1 MANMEIYEDA
11 HFDSYGVGENL
22 ITSRTDPVFGGVYKL
37 VAVKEKDGSYTPKMK
52 CSESS
57 SKAIIPGKLMAYRFF
72 DEEDKGQCDVICLD
86 DEVIEIL
93 SLGIAFYWL
102 SYKALNSE
110 LLKNVLNSK
119 DYYYYSPANLLK
131 EVQTLRKTLR
141 DEFNSK
147 MRQHS
152 YNENTISTLKS

>member
-1 MANMEIYEDA
+1 MATPFTDIYARAIFRFADYEFLKQDIEA
-11 HFDSYGVGENL
+11 REGVLEKYL
-22 ITSRTDPVFGGVYKL
+22 ISAKTEFQRVCKTDLGDYDLELKQFN
-37 VAVKEKDGSYTPKMK
+37 
-52 CSESS
+52 
-57 SKAIIPGKLMAYRFF
+57 
-72 DEEDKGQCDVICLD
+72 QNLD

-141 DEFNSK
+141 GEFNSK

>member
-1 MANMEIYEDA
+1 MKQDIETREGILEKYLMSAKTE
-11 HFDSYGVGENL
+11 FQRVCK
-22 ITSRTDPVFGGVYKL
+22 TDLGDYDLELKQFNQ
-37 VAVKEKDGSYTPKMK
+37 T
-52 CSESS
+52 
-57 SKAIIPGKLMAYRFF
+57 
-72 DEEDKGQCDVICLD
+72 LD

>member
-1 MANMEIYEDA
+1 MATPFTDIYARAIFRFADYEFLKQDIETRE
-11 HFDSYGVGENL
+11 GVLEKYL
-22 ITSRTDPVFGGVYKL
+22 ISAKTEFQRVCKTDLGDYDIELKQFNQ
-37 VAVKEKDGSYTPKMK
+37 D
-52 CSESS
+52 
-57 SKAIIPGKLMAYRFF
+57 
-72 DEEDKGQCDVICLD
+72 LD

-152 YNENTISTLKS
+152 YNDNTISTLKA

>member
-1 MANMEIYEDA
+1 MATPFTDIYARAIFRFADYEFLKQDIETRE
-11 HFDSYGVGENL
+11 GVLEKYL
-22 ITSRTDPVFGGVYKL
+22 ISAKTEFQRVCKTDLGDYDLELKQFNQ
-37 VAVKEKDGSYTPKMK
+37 T
-52 CSESS
+52 
-57 SKAIIPGKLMAYRFF
+57 
-72 DEEDKGQCDVICLD
+72 LD

-141 DEFNSK
+141 NEFNSK

-152 YNENTISTLKS
+152 YNDNTISTLKS

>member
-1 MANMEIYEDA
+1 MATPFTDIYARAIFRFADYEFLKQDIETRE
-11 HFDSYGVGENL
+11 GVLEKYL
-22 ITSRTDPVFGGVYKL
+22 ISAKTEFQRVCKTDLGDYDLELKQFNQ
-37 VAVKEKDGSYTPKMK
+37 T
-52 CSESS
+52 
-57 SKAIIPGKLMAYRFF
+57 
-72 DEEDKGQCDVICLD
+72 LD

-141 DEFNSK
+141 NEFNSK

-152 YNENTISTLKS
+152 YNDTTIGTLKA

>member
-1 MANMEIYEDA
+1 MATPFTDIYARAIFRFADYEFLKQDIETRE
-11 HFDSYGVGENL
+11 GVLEKYL
-22 ITSRTDPVFGGVYKL
+22 SSAKTEFQRVCKTDLGDYDLELKQFNQ
-37 VAVKEKDGSYTPKMK
+37 T
-52 CSESS
+52 
-57 SKAIIPGKLMAYRFF
+57 
-72 DEEDKGQCDVICLD
+72 LD

-141 DEFNSK
+141 SEFNSK

>member
-1 MANMEIYEDA
+1 MATPFTDIYARAIFRFADYEFLKQDIETRE
-11 HFDSYGVGENL
+11 GVLEKYL
-22 ITSRTDPVFGGVYKL
+22 ISAKTEFQRVCKTDLGDYDTELKQFNQ
-37 VAVKEKDGSYTPKMK
+37 T
-52 CSESS
+52 
-57 SKAIIPGKLMAYRFF
+57 
-72 DEEDKGQCDVICLD
+72 LD
-86 DEVIEIL
+86 DEIIEIL

-119 DYYYYSPANLLK
+119 DFYYYSPANLLK
-131 EVQTLRKTLR
+131 EIQTLRKTLK

-152 YNENTISTLKS
+152 YNNNTISTLKT

>member
-1 MANMEIYEDA
+1 MATPFTDIYARAIFRFADYEFLKQDIETRE
-11 HFDSYGVGENL
+11 GVLEKYL
-22 ITSRTDPVFGGVYKL
+22 ISAKTEFQRVCKTDLGDYDLELKQFNQ
-37 VAVKEKDGSYTPKMK
+37 D
-52 CSESS
+52 
-57 SKAIIPGKLMAYRFF
+57 F
-72 DEEDKGQCDVICLD
+72 D

-102 SYKALNSE
+102 SYKSLNSE

-152 YNENTISTLKS
+152 YNNNTISTLKA

>member
-1 MANMEIYEDA
+1 MATPFTDIYARAIFRFADYEFLKQDIETREGVLEKYLISAKTEFQRVCKEDLGDYDLELKQ
-11 HFDSYGVGENL
+11 FNQ
-22 ITSRTDPVFGGVYKL
+22 T
-37 VAVKEKDGSYTPKMK
+37 
-52 CSESS
+52 
-57 SKAIIPGKLMAYRFF
+57 
-72 DEEDKGQCDVICLD
+72 LD

-141 DEFNSK
+141 NEFNSK

-152 YNENTISTLKS
+152 YNDSTIGTLKA

>member
-1 MANMEIYEDA
+1 MATPFTDIYARAIFRFADYEFLKQDIETRE
-11 HFDSYGVGENL
+11 GVLEKYL
-22 ITSRTDPVFGGVYKL
+22 ISAKTEFQRVCKTDLGDYDLELKQFNQ
-37 VAVKEKDGSYTPKMK
+37 T
-52 CSESS
+52 
-57 SKAIIPGKLMAYRFF
+57 
-72 DEEDKGQCDVICLD
+72 LD

-141 DEFNSK
+141 SEFNSK

-152 YNENTISTLKS
+152 YNENTKSTLKS

>member
-1 MANMEIYEDA
+1 MATPFTDIYARAIFRFADYEFLKQDIETREGILEKYLMSA
-11 HFDSYGVGENL
+11 KTEFQRVCK
-22 ITSRTDPVFGGVYKL
+22 TDLGDYDLELKQFNQ
-37 VAVKEKDGSYTPKMK
+37 T
-52 CSESS
+52 
-57 SKAIIPGKLMAYRFF
+57 
-72 DEEDKGQCDVICLD
+72 LD

-102 SYKALNSE
+102 SYKALTSE

>member
-1 MANMEIYEDA
+1 MATPFTDIYARAIFRFADYEFLKQDIETRE
-11 HFDSYGVGENL
+11 GVLEKYL
-22 ITSRTDPVFGGVYKL
+22 ISAKTEFQRVCKTDLGDYDLELKQFNQ
-37 VAVKEKDGSYTPKMK
+37 T
-52 CSESS
+52 
-57 SKAIIPGKLMAYRFF
+57 
-72 DEEDKGQCDVICLD
+72 LD
-86 DEVIEIL
+86 DEIVEIL

-141 DEFNSK
+141 NEFNSK

-152 YNENTISTLKS
+152 YNNNSISTLKS

>member
-1 MANMEIYEDA
+1 MATSFADIYARAIFRFADYEFLKQDIETREGA
-11 HFDSYGVGENL
+11 LEKYL
-22 ITSRTDPVFGGVYKL
+22 ISAKTEFQKICKVDLSD
-37 VAVKEKDGSYTPKMK
+37 
-52 CSESS
+52 
-57 SKAIIPGKLMAYRFF
+57 
-72 DEEDKGQCDVICLD
+72 CDYETKQFNQDLD
-86 DEVIEIL
+86 DEIIEIL

-141 DEFNSK
+141 GEFSSR
-147 MRQHS
+147 MRQYS
-152 YNENTISTLKS
+152 YNDNDISTLKN

>member
-1 MANMEIYEDA
+1 MATPFTDIYARAIFRFADYEFLKQDIETRE
-11 HFDSYGVGENL
+11 GVLEKYL
-22 ITSRTDPVFGGVYKL
+22 ISAKTEFQRVCKIDLGDYDIELKQFNQ
-37 VAVKEKDGSYTPKMK
+37 D
-52 CSESS
+52 
-57 SKAIIPGKLMAYRFF
+57 
-72 DEEDKGQCDVICLD
+72 LD

-152 YNENTISTLKS
+152 YNNNTISTLKA

>member
-1 MANMEIYEDA
+1 MATPFTDIYARAIFRFADYEFLKQDIETRE
-11 HFDSYGVGENL
+11 GVLETYL
-22 ITSRTDPVFGGVYKL
+22 ISAKTEFQRVCKTDLGDYDLELKQFNQ
-37 VAVKEKDGSYTPKMK
+37 T
-52 CSESS
+52 
-57 SKAIIPGKLMAYRFF
+57 
-72 DEEDKGQCDVICLD
+72 LD

-141 DEFNSK
+141 SEFNSK

>member
-1 MANMEIYEDA
+1 MATPFTDIYARSIFRFADYDFLKQDIATREDVLEKYLLSA
-11 HFDSYGVGENL
+11 KTEFQRVCK
-22 ITSRTDPVFGGVYKL
+22 TDIGDYDIELKQFNQ
-37 VAVKEKDGSYTPKMK
+37 T
-52 CSESS
+52 
-57 SKAIIPGKLMAYRFF
+57 
-72 DEEDKGQCDVICLD
+72 LD

-131 EVQTLRKTLR
+131 EVQTLRRTLR
-141 DEFNSK
+141 DEFSSR

-152 YNENTISTLKS
+152 YNNNTISTLKA

>member
-1 MANMEIYEDA
+1 MATPFTDIYARAIFRFADYEFLKQDIETRE
-11 HFDSYGVGENL
+11 GVLEKYL
-22 ITSRTDPVFGGVYKL
+22 ISAKTEFQRVCKTDLGDYDIALKQFNQ
-37 VAVKEKDGSYTPKMK
+37 D
-52 CSESS
+52 
-57 SKAIIPGKLMAYRFF
+57 
-72 DEEDKGQCDVICLD
+72 LD
-86 DEVIEIL
+86 DEIIEIL

-147 MRQHS
+147 MRQYS
-152 YNENTISTLKS
+152 YNDNTISTLKT

>member
-1 MANMEIYEDA
+1 MATPFTDIYARAIFRFADYEFLKQDIETRE
-11 HFDSYGVGENL
+11 GVLEKYL
-22 ITSRTDPVFGGVYKL
+22 ISAKTEFQRVCETDLGDYDLELKQFN
-37 VAVKEKDGSYTPKMK
+37 ET
-52 CSESS
+52 
-57 SKAIIPGKLMAYRFF
+57 
-72 DEEDKGQCDVICLD
+72 LD

-102 SYKALNSE
+102 SYKTLNSE
-110 LLKNVLNSK
+110 LVKNVLNSK

-141 DEFNSK
+141 DEFNSR

-152 YNENTISTLKS
+152 YNNNTLSTLKA

>member
-1 MANMEIYEDA
+1 MATPFKDIYERAIFRFADYE
-11 HFDSYGVGENL
+11 FLKQDIEIREGVLEKYL
-22 ITSRTDPVFGGVYKL
+22 ISAKTEFQRVCKVDLGNYDLEQKQFN
-37 VAVKEKDGSYTPKMK
+37 
-52 CSESS
+52 ES
-57 SKAIIPGKLMAYRFF
+57 
-72 DEEDKGQCDVICLD
+72 LD
-86 DEVIEIL
+86 DEIIEIL

-141 DEFNSK
+141 NEFSSK
-147 MRQHS
+147 MRQYS
-152 YNENTISTLKS
+152 YNDNTIDTLKA

>member
-1 MANMEIYEDA
+1 MATPFTDIYARAIFRFADYEFLKQDIETRE
-11 HFDSYGVGENL
+11 GVLEKYL
-22 ITSRTDPVFGGVYKL
+22 ISAKTEFQRVCKTDLGDYDLELKQFNQ
-37 VAVKEKDGSYTPKMK
+37 T
-52 CSESS
+52 
-57 SKAIIPGKLMAYRFF
+57 
-72 DEEDKGQCDVICLD
+72 LD

-131 EVQTLRKTLR
+131 EIQTLRKTLR
-141 DEFNSK
+141 NEFNSK

-152 YNENTISTLKS
+152 YNDNTISTLKS

>member
-1 MANMEIYEDA
+1 MATPFTDIYARAIFRFADYEFLKQDIETRE
-11 HFDSYGVGENL
+11 GVLEKYL
-22 ITSRTDPVFGGVYKL
+22 ISAKTEFQRVCKTDLGDYDLELKQFNQ
-37 VAVKEKDGSYTPKMK
+37 T
-52 CSESS
+52 
-57 SKAIIPGKLMAYRFF
+57 
-72 DEEDKGQCDVICLD
+72 LD

-131 EVQTLRKTLR
+131 EAQTLRKTLR
-141 DEFNSK
+141 SEFNSK

-152 YNENTISTLKS
+152 YKENTISTLKS

>member
-1 MANMEIYEDA
+1 MATSFTEIYDRAIFRFADYEFLKHDIETRE
-11 HFDSYGVGENL
+11 GVLEKYL
-22 ITSRTDPVFGGVYKL
+22 ISAKTEFQRICKVDLNDCDY
-37 VAVKEKDGSYTPKMK
+37 EKKQFNQD
-52 CSESS
+52 
-57 SKAIIPGKLMAYRFF
+57 
-72 DEEDKGQCDVICLD
+72 LD
-86 DEVIEIL
+86 DEIIEIL

-141 DEFNSK
+141 SEFNSR
-147 MRQHS
+147 MRQYS
-152 YNENTISTLKS
+152 YNDNDISTLKN